1 MKLKNYLLAFC
12 FTSVI
17 TIAHADSRL
26 QQAIT
31 EQAITEQSIKAEVT
45 KGLIQSLIELE
56 QVVNINSGTMNF
68 AGVKQVGLVFKKQ
81 FEQLGFE
88 TQWLDGSEFNR
99 AGHLVAKYGDSGP
112 KILMIGHLDT
122 VFAKN
127 DAFQSFQRIN
137 DQQIA
142 GPGITDMKGGDVIIV
157 AALRALKLA
166 GVLDNVSIQVVMT
179 GDEESSAR
187 PLAKSK
193 KALIDAA
200 KWADIALGFEDG
212 DGDIGT
218 AVVARRGSVGWTLE
232 VTGKPAHSSQ
242 IFREDVGF
250 GAVFEIARILN
261 SYREELASVENLTF
275 NPGLLLG
282 GTRLD
287 AQVKDGKGYAFGK
300 SNVIAKT
307 AKVSGGIRAI
317 SPQQLNDAKKVMQ
330 KITADNL
337 AHTSAKL
344 SFDQGYPP
352 MAPTKENYQLLA
364 LYNKASQDLDYGEVV
379 AVDPRRAG
387 AADISFAATHL
398 KMSLDGLGLMGS
410 GGHTKDE
417 VADISSLEKN
427 INKAALLIYRLSL
440 QHERSQQ

>member
-1 MKLKNYLLAFC
+1 MKIINSLLALC
-12 FTSVI
+12 FSCFI
-17 TIAHADSRL
+17 TAVHAN
-26 QQAIT
+26 T
-31 EQAITEQSIKAEVT
+31 EQEIISQVN
-45 KGLIQSLIELE
+45 KGLAQSLIELE
-56 QVVNINSGTMNF
+56 EVVNINSGTMNF
-68 AGVKQVGLVFKKQ
+68 AGVKQVGDVFKKQ

-88 TQWLDGSEFNR
+88 SEWLDGGEFNR
-99 AGHLVAKYGDSGP
+99 AGHLVAKYGNSGP
-112 KILMIGHLDT
+112 RILMIGHLDT

-127 DAFQSFQRIN
+127 DAFQKFQRI
-137 DQQIA
+137 DDIHIA

-157 AALRALKLA
+157 AALRALKAA
-166 GVLDNVSIQVVMT
+166 GVLDKVSIQVVMT
-179 GDEESSAR
+179 GDEESSGR
-187 PLAKSK
+187 PLIKSK

-218 AVVARRGSVGWTLE
+218 AVVARRGSVGWTLD

-261 SYREELASVENLTF
+261 TYREELSTIKNLTF

-282 GTRLD
+282 GTRID
-287 AQVKDGKGYAFGK
+287 EQGSNGQSYAFGK

-307 AKVSGGIRAI
+307 AKASGGIRAI
-317 SPQQLNDAKKVMQ
+317 SPQQLSDAKKVMQ
-330 KITADNL
+330 KITADSL
-337 AHTSAKL
+337 AHTSAQL
-344 SFDQGYPP
+344 TFDEGYPP
-352 MAPTKENYQLLA
+352 MAPTKANYKLLA
-364 LYNKASQDLDYGEVV
+364 LYNKVSQKLGYGEVV

-387 AADISFAATHL
+387 AADISFAATHV
-398 KMSLDGLGLMGS
+398 KMSLDGLGLMGR

-427 INKAALLIYRLSL
+427 TKKAAMLIYRLSE
-440 QHERSQQ
+440 HHYIN